1 MKFNSIFTET
11 KEQYDRDI
19 KIAKET
25 GFKSELLIR
34 LEKMNK
40 GK

>member
-1 MKFNSIFTET
+1 MKFNKIFTET
-11 KEQYDRDI
+11 KEQYDRDMQV
-19 KIAKET
+19 AKET

-40 GK
+40 DK